1 MSDITLTTLAAKGVS
16 FSLVDGQLKVHYKRG
31 TLTPQETDWLRRHKS
46 EIIEWLR
53 SQKVHNSASAAPGND
68 ADSDGGRRLL
78 YALWDAGYSLQLVAS
93 EFNPTGYVILPVG
106 AISPSEELIRLYD
119 AFHDQA
125 VALFVETCHF
135 AGIPPEEWASW
146 AAQVAARS
154 RKILAAERAAAEKAA
169 NKSPG
174 AAPEPHQQDSHGQ
187 PGRITSHRR
196 LVERNGEL

>member
-1 MSDITLTTLAAKGVS
+1 MQTKGGHIDLDALFRGATDYTAPVEEHPTAS
-16 FSLVDGQLKVHYKRG
+16 GVDRL
-31 TLTPQETDWLRRHKS
+31 
-46 EIIEWLR
+46 
-53 SQKVHNSASAAPGND
+53 
-68 ADSDGGRRLL
+68 DGGRRLL